1 MRSYSEAHL
10 DLPACGIF
18 HPDPEGSGP
27 EASTQHPASATWG
40 SSLSLHQRALAPPRS
55 PGPAQTLAS
64 GWSEGRSMPHTAG
77 PVSSDR
83 SGDNGQAAPA
93 QSSAGSH
100 TAQPPWGQRR
110 EPKTSPSPLASEC
123 PRSAVTKPRVG
134 KTTEFTVSR
143 LRSVEAQTGLQPAP
157 LALQPAPQLLGLLQ
171 SLAFP
176 VDVL

>member
-1 MRSYSEAHL
+1 
-10 DLPACGIF
+10 
-18 HPDPEGSGP
+18 
-27 EASTQHPASATWG
+27 
-40 SSLSLHQRALAPPRS
+40 
-55 PGPAQTLAS
+55 
-64 GWSEGRSMPHTAG
+64 MPHTAG

-110 EPKTSPSPLASEC
+110 EPKASLSPLASEC
-123 PRSAVTKPRVG
+123 PRSAVTKPQVK

-157 LALQPAPQLLGLLQ
+157 LALQPAPQLLRLLQ